1 MIMFTGLLSW
11 EYHDLHS
18 LASIQRPGA
27 RFSTPPVIYGPI
39 NLSGPLSRNFI
50 GPKVAF
56 LEAPVNF
63 PGTYRARK
71 KWRAV
76 TRLLHG
82 HFTVVRRRRKTS
94 WNENENECEPG
105 KIVLLRQPL
114 CFHLLKCCLPVTLR
128 ELACSRKF
136 TGNIPGKLSGA
147 TKLEDP
153 RKTR

>member
-63 PGTYRARK
+63 PGTYQGPKKMAGRYQTLARALYGRPQK
-71 KWRAV
+71 K
-76 TRLLHG
+76 
-82 HFTVVRRRRKTS
+82 
-94 WNENENECEPG
+94 ENELERERERVWSGQNSPPPAATLFSFAKMLPPG
-105 KIVLLRQPL
+105 N
-114 CFHLLKCCLPVTLR
+114 
-128 ELACSRKF
+128 F
-136 TGNIPGKLSGA
+136 TGARMLP
-147 TKLEDP
+147 
-153 RKTR
+153 